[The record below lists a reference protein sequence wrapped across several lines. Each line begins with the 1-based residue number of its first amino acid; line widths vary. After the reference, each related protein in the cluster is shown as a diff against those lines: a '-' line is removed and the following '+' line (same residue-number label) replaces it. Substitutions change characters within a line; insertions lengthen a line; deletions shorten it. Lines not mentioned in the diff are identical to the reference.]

1 MSLDLH
7 LPVLQI
13 LVPLLTAPVVT
24 LLRVPNLPW
33 AAATAASGFAFVVAL
48 ALVAAVNGGGPL
60 DYELGGW
67 PAPYGI
73 VLYVDQ
79 LSALLLL
86 VITGASTVGLVFGRI
101 GLDQQIGQSRAPM
114 FFAAWLLVVAGLAGM
129 VATGDAFNLF
139 VFLEISSL
147 ASYVLIA
154 AGPDRR
160 ALMATYRYL
169 MLGTIGATFYLIGV
183 GLIYMMTGTLNLA
196 DMAARVADVSEM
208 RPVLVAAAFI
218 VVGIGLKAAMF
229 PLHVWMPNAYTF
241 APHAATVFLAACST
255 KAAIYVLIRFD
266 FTVLLPNLEAH
277 VVQIGGLLLPLA
289 VLGMLVGSSVA
300 IFETNL
306 KRMLGYSSV
315 AQIGYILLGVGLV
328 TPLGLTGAVLHIF
341 NHALMKAGLFMA
353 VACLAYRIGRFSM
366 ADIAGCARDM
376 PWTMA
381 AFVVVGLSMVGL
393 PLTAG
398 FVSKWYLVLACL
410 EYGAKGYL
418 LAALLLVASLL
429 ALIYVWKVVEAA
441 YFKPRPAGAV
451 AITEAPAGML
461 IPLWIV
467 ALANLWF
474 GVDTDFPVHLAESA
488 ARALLG
494 SAP

>member
-1 MSLDLH
+1 MSLDPH
-7 LPVLQI
+7 LPVLQVV
-13 LVPLLTAPVVT
+13 VPLLTSPVVT

-33 AAATAASGFAFVVAL
+33 AAATVASLFAFAI
-48 ALVAAVNGGGPL
+48 ALVLAGSVDTLGPL
-60 DYELGGW
+60 GYELGGW

-73 VLYVDQ
+73 VLHIDQ
-79 LSALLLL
+79 LSALLLV
-86 VITGASTVGLVFGRI
+86 VITGASSIALIFGKLS
-101 GLDQQIGQSRAPM
+101 LDQQVGQARAPM
-114 FFAAWLLVVAGLAGM
+114 FYAAWLLVVAGLSGM

-160 ALMATYRYL
+160 ALMATFRYL

-183 GLIYMMTGTLNLA
+183 GLIYMMTGTLNLE
-196 DMAARVADVSEM
+196 DMAERVGQVSET
-208 RPVLVAAAFI
+208 RPILVAGGFI
-218 VVGIGLKAAMF
+218 LVGVALKAAMF

-266 FTVLLPNLEAH
+266 FTVLLPNLNEH
-277 VVQIGGLLLPLA
+277 VMQLGGLLVPLA
-289 VLGMLVGSSVA
+289 VLGFLVGSCVA
-300 IFETNL
+300 VFETNL

-328 TPLGLTGAVLHIF
+328 TPLGLTGAVLHVF

-366 ADIAGCARDM
+366 PDIAGCAREM

-381 AFVVVGLSMVGL
+381 AFVIAGLSMVGV

-398 FVSKWYLVLACL
+398 FVSKWYLVMACL
-410 EYGAKGYL
+410 ELGMPGYL
-418 LAALLLVASLL
+418 LAALLLLASLL
-429 ALIYVWKVVEAA
+429 ALVYVWKVVEAA
-441 YFKPRPAGAV
+441 YFKPRPADSLPL
-451 AITEAPAGML
+451 TEAPLGML
-461 IPLWIV
+461 IPLWVV

-474 GVDTDFPVHLAESA
+474 GVDTRFPLHLAESA
-488 ARALLG
+488 ARTLLG